1 MKNSFIVIIFIS
13 LFGCG
18 SSDDGNPL
26 LPNVTVNE
34 TVFLNNPSSQ
44 PLLVP
49 GGYIFIQGGISGI
62 VVYNL
67 NNTQYFAYDRACPHV
82 SPSNCQPMVVND
94 GLTMECPCDGAQFA
108 LALGGQ
114 PQSGTS
120 QAARQYRVVKNGD
133 SLIITNF

>member
-1 MKNSFIVIIFIS
+1 MK
-13 LFGCG
+13 
-18 SSDDGNPL
+18 PY
-26 LPNVTVNE
+26 
-34 TVFLNNPSSQ
+34 FLNNPSSQ

-49 GGYIFIQGGISGI
+49 GGYISIQGGISGI

-67 NNTQYFAYDRACPHV
+67 NNSQYFAYDRACPHKA
-82 SPSNCQPMVVND
+82 PGDCQPMVVND
-94 GLTMECPCDGAQFA
+94 GITMECPCDGAKFA

-114 PQSGTS
+114 PQSGTN